1 MDEIFHVPQAQKYC
15 DYKFDEW
22 DPKITTLPGLYFIS
36 FACLRTLAFA
46 LGHELDVVC
55 TTFFLRMI
63 NVLFFMGNVLLL
75 RQILVKL
82 HCDKNQGH
90 SQPCKGEKPAEDE
103 SLTTKCSVTALVLA
117 IFPVLYFFTFL
128 YYTDSSST
136 FFVLLQYYLSLCGNQ
151 FTTALFGAVSIAIRQ
166 TNVIWVVFTA
176 GATALRILQP
186 VVKKTDSSSLVTE
199 FKEYAIAFLKNFFM
213 VFKCLWAYGLVV
225 VGFVVFV
232 VMNGG
237 IVVGDKTQHQ
247 ACLNFPQL
255 CYLLVFTLAFSSS
268 LLVFPEDIVSYL
280 KIVKNAIKKPL
291 YILALLLV
299 AIIMVLVIYKF
310 TYIHEYLLADNRHYP
325 FYIWRKVYARHRL
338 VKYAMVPLYMFA
350 AFCIH
355 CQLSVKQ
362 HRLWLVMFYICVAIV
377 TVPQKLIE
385 FRYFIIP
392 YILYRLHIPLA
403 SYTRL
408 VLECVLYTAVNVVTF
423 YLFLKKPFH
432 WAHSP
437 KEVQRFMW

>member
-1 MDEIFHVPQAQKYC
+1 M
-15 DYKFDEW
+15 
-22 DPKITTLPGLYFIS
+22 L
-36 FACLRTLAFA
+36 
-46 LGHELDVVC
+46 
-55 TTFFLRMI
+55 
-63 NVLFFMGNVLLL
+63 VLLQ
-75 RQILVKL
+75 QIYVHLSVHETL
-82 HCDKNQGH
+82 ICNDCIHFYILQ
-90 SQPCKGEKPAEDE
+90 GEKPAEDN

-117 IFPVLYFFTFL
+117 IFPVQYFFTFL
-128 YYTDSSST
+128 YYTDSSSV
-136 FFVLLQYYLSLCGNQ
+136 FFVLLQYYLGLRGNH
-151 FTTALFGAVSIAIRQ
+151 FTAALIGAVSIVIRQ

-176 GATALRILQP
+176 GVTTFRTLQP
-186 VVKKTDSSSLVTE
+186 NVKKTDLSSLVTE
-199 FKEYAIAFLKNFFM
+199 FKDYAIAFLKNFFM

-268 LLVFPEDIVSYL
+268 LLVFPEDIASYL

-310 TYIHEYLLADNRHYP
+310 TYVHEYLLADNRHYP
-325 FYIWRKVYARHRL
+325 FYIWRKVYARHWS

-355 CQLSVKQ
+355 RQLSVKQ
-362 HRLWLVMFYICVAIV
+362 HRLWLVMFYVCVAIV

-408 VLECVLYTAVNVVTF
+408 VLECLLYTVVNVVTF
-423 YLFLKKPFH
+423 YLFLKKPFQ